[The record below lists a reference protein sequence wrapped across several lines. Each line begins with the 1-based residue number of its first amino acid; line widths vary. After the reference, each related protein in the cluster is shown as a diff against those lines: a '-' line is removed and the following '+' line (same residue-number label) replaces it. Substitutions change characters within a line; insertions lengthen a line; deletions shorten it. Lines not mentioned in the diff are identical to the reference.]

1 MPSLTAAAPA
11 WTLQPSHIRV
21 TVKDDSVSLGAP
33 FAVTGFALQGRVVDE
48 TGTCTSEV

>member
-1 MPSLTAAAPA
+1 MTAAAPA

-33 FAVTGFALQGRVVDE
+33 FAVTGFALTGRVVDE
-48 TGTCTSEV
+48 TGVCRDVV